1 MWIKLLFSLQ
11 DNDDDEEKHKKIIV
25 AFNEEMNSFQQG
37 IINAILKSNFFN
49 TSAHSP
55 KKR

>member
-37 IINAILKSNFFN
+37 IINAILKSTFFN
-49 TSAHSP
+49 KSAHSP

>member
-37 IINAILKSNFFN
+37 IINAILKSTFFN
-49 TSAHSP
+49 TSAYSP